1 MNILVLTHEY
11 PPIGGGGGKVAQDL
25 CQGLVKRGHN
35 ISVLTAHYENLP
47 ENDSEDGIQI
57 IRLRVAGKKPTG
69 LIFGRCLVL
78 FGHHFGKV

>member
-35 ISVLTAHYENLP
+35 IPVLTAHYE
-47 ENDSEDGIQI
+47 IT
-57 IRLRVAGKKPTG
+57 RKR
-69 LIFGRCLVL
+69 
-78 FGHHFGKV
+78 